1 MTPILGLLCLLSFL
15 SLPHQGLGTSRNQ
28 KKFLKCDNIISR
40 WLANLSVSETPENAT
55 LTVHWNGLGQTLSQQ
70 GCPVKHLSLE
80 LWRVDP
86 NSQPHRPEDFGSFE
100 YFSAFERCNK
110 LVSLQVRAPIIPA
123 IHIVTL
129 AFIFKKQSS
138 RHSMKIYRAVIIC
151 KRVDCT
157 CRIIEKK
164 DS

>member
-28 KKFLKCDNIISR
+28 NKFLKCDNIISR

-110 LVSLQVRAPIIPA
+110 LVSLHTYKSPSANNTRGSYCNISF
-123 IHIVTL
+123 H
-129 AFIFKKQSS
+129 FKKQSS

-157 CRIIEKK
+157 CRIL
-164 DS
+164 

>member
-15 SLPHQGLGTSRNQ
+15 SLPHQGLGTNWDQ
-28 KKFLKCDNIISR
+28 CDNVISR
-40 WLANLSVSETPENAT
+40 WLKNMTPIESPENAT
-55 LTVHWNGLGQTLSQQ
+55 LTVHWNGLGQTLSEQ

-129 AFIFKKQSS
+129 AFILKNK
-138 RHSMKIYRAVIIC
+138 AAG
-151 KRVDCT
+151 T
-157 CRIIEKK
+157 L
-164 DS
+164 